1 MTYTGGAALKKLRFT
16 DELDQQLQTSSPA
29 PHGRAPAARV
39 DPRPRFPTPDSR
51 LILILAT
58 PDSRLILIL
67 ATRDSRLI
75 LATHDSYTAAPPPP
89 RPRAAAAVSTPR
101 LRAAAARAEASPPL
115 SDRRLAF
122 APRCCGA
129 AISPSRRAAAT
140 PPSRFRVAAAS
151 PPPRLRA
158 VPLQCRR
165 LAIALPS
172 ARLTAHGTRL
182 ATCPRP
188 PSPQPSPLF
197 LALALALV
205 LMTLSPLPSSP
216 SPLTRYTRYSPLTT
230 CHP

>member
-1 MTYTGGAALKKLRFT
+1 MTYTGSAALKKLRFT

-58 PDSRLILIL
+58 
-67 ATRDSRLI
+67 RDSRLI

-101 LRAAAARAEASPPL
+101 LRAAAARDEASPPL

-129 AISPSRRAAAT
+129 AISPSRHAAAA

-172 ARLTAHGTRL
+172 ARLTALGSRL
-182 ATCPRP
+182 APVRPRP
-188 PSPQPSPLF
+188 SPHLC
-197 LALALALV
+197 
-205 LMTLSPLPSSP
+205 SSP
-216 SPLTRYTRYSPLTT
+216 SPSPSSS
-230 CHP
+230 